1 MDYLSERL
9 QKLHTQVESLKKVF
23 DELHEKNE
31 VLEDENKGLRE
42 KLSRKD
48 ERIKTL
54 KDEKELIVYAK
65 SLLDV
70 GLNSKEARHKIN
82 ELIRGIDKCIA
93 QLNH

>member
-9 QKLHTQVESLKKVF
+9 QKLHNQVETLKKVF
-23 DELHEKNE
+23 DELHQKNE

-42 KLSRKD
+42 NLSRKD

-54 KDEKELIVYAK
+54 KDEKELIIYAK

-93 QLNH
+93 QLND